1 MTELSGTIAFVFI
14 FYVLIMLGIGV
25 WTAKVTR
32 SPLDFFLADRSL
44 KAWVTAISSTAS
56 SESAWA
62 VLGTV
67 GLSYKEGLSAIWF
80 LPGCL
85 LGYLVNWLFIAEPL
99 RKHTEE
105 NHAITLPDYFENHF
119 DDKSHV
125 LRMISVVIIFSCMMA
140 YVAAQFTAIGKTFDA
155 IFGIPHIISISV
167 GGVIVLVYTMMGG
180 VRAVAWTDFAQGI
193 IMVFGLVILS
203 LVALASLGGFSEMIL
218 KVDKISPETLQWM
231 GGKSTAVFFGSMVG
245 LLGIGLGY
253 PGQPHVVTR
262 YMAAKNTEAIKKGTW
277 VALGWGLLIYSSS
290 ILLGI
295 CGQALFP
302 GLEDP
307 EHLFPKAAEKLLP
320 TLLTAFVLTGVL
332 AAIMSTVSAQ
342 ILVAASALAYDVCSK
357 MFQKNYSK
365 EIILLVSRVTVLVLG
380 LGAMFIALGET
391 RVIFWFVLFAWSGLG
406 ASFGPLIL
414 FILYSKNITRQ
425 GAIAGM
431 LTGFI
436 TTLIWKATG
445 LSDTIIYEL
454 VPAFLIATLSIYFFS
469 RLTRDYS

>member
-1 MTELSGTIAFVFI
+1 MTELSGTIAIVFTL
-14 FYVLIMLGIGV
+14 YVLVMLGIGV
-25 WTAKVTR
+25 WTARMTR

-67 GLSYKEGLSAIWF
+67 GLAYKDGLSAIWF

-85 LGYLVNWLFIAEPL
+85 LGYLINWLFLAEKL
-99 RKHTEE
+99 RKHSEE
-105 NHAITLPDYFENHF
+105 NHAITLPDYFENYF
-119 DDKSHV
+119 NDKTHV

-140 YVAAQFTAIGKTFDA
+140 YMAAQFTAIGKTFDA
-155 IFGIPHIISISV
+155 IFGIPHIVSISV
-167 GGVIVLVYTMMGG
+167 GGAIVLIYTMMGG

-193 IMVFGLVILS
+193 IMLLGLVTLS
-203 LVALASLGGFSEMIL
+203 LVALASLGGFSGMLVEVG
-218 KVDKISPETLQWM
+218 KVSPETLEWM
-231 GGKSTAVFFGSMVG
+231 GGKSTAVFFGSAVG

-253 PGQPHVVTR
+253 PGQPHVITR

-277 VALGWGLLIYSSS
+277 IALGWGLMVYSSS

-307 EHLFPKAAEKLLP
+307 EHLFPKAAEQLLP
-320 TLLTAFVLTGVL
+320 TLLTAVVLTGVL
-332 AAIMSTVSAQ
+332 AAIMSTVSSQ
-342 ILVAASALAYDVCSK
+342 ILVAASAVAHDVCSK
-357 MFQKNYSK
+357 TLKKTFSPEM
-365 EIILLVSRVTVLVLG
+365 ILWVSRATVLGLG
-380 LGAMFIALGET
+380 LGAMLISLGET

-414 FILYSKNITRQ
+414 FTLYSKNITRQ

-431 LTGFI
+431 LSGFL
-436 TTLIWKATG
+436 TTLVWKVAG
-445 LSDTIIYEL
+445 FSDSVIYEL
-454 VPAFLIATLSIYFFS
+454 VPAFLIATLSIYFVS
-469 RLTRDYS
+469 RITAK